1 VSAPGGPPA
10 RTGRILASWQTDVPR
25 TRPPRP
31 VRVDDELLKAW
42 ADYEAANQRAND
54 EYELHPFAACS
65 HHGYCRREDAS

>member
-1 VSAPGGPPA
+1 
-10 RTGRILASWQTDVPR
+10 
-25 TRPPRP
+25 
-31 VRVDDELLKAW
+31 VDDELLKAW